1 MILKIKINEVLEK
14 QNKSKYWLSK
24 QTGMTAQNVGKLVNG
39 QTASVRFE
47 NLDAI
52 CKALNCEISDIL
64 EYEQNKRD

>member
-1 MILKIKINEVLEK
+1 MILKIKINEILEK
-14 QNKSKYWLSK
+14 QKKSKNWLAK

-52 CKALNCEISDIL
+52 CRALNCDISDIL
-64 EYEQNKRD
+64 EAGINKRD

>member
-1 MILKIKINEVLEK
+1 MKIKINEVLEK